1 MLGYVDTW
9 DDAEL
14 EAALTTSGLGAG
26 SDAAAHDGS
35 DVKEEDGLADDMF
48 EDQLNWE
55 RYQQEKDMED
65 DRTQPP
71 SPEYDF
77 EAEEPVPEDP
87 DKQQEPVVDAAMLD
101 AIQTALVHRLL
112 SEGLISR
119 QEVEPHIFMKP
130 TSKASGSSMPDD
142 SCGHR
147 AKAKLP
153 QPLKMQPRVP
163 PPPKAKLPMPPPRGP
178 PPLPPPPG
186 RPRLVPPPRVTGK
199 AGPFWEGRYY
209 VSCLLFSVVLVWVV
223 SFNYIS
229 SSSNSNFYKN
239 LSM

>member
-1 MLGYVDTW
+1 MLGRVDAW

-14 EAALTTSGLGAG
+14 EAALGNSLGAG

-35 DVKEEDGLADDMF
+35 DVKEDGLADDMF

-65 DRTQPP
+65 DRTQPS

-101 AIQTALVHRLL
+101 AIQAALVHRLL

-119 QEVEPHIFMKP
+119 QEVEHPTFMKP
-130 TSKASGSSMPDD
+130 TSKASGPSMPGD
-142 SCGHR
+142 SCPHR

-153 QPLKMQPRVP
+153 QPLKMQPPVP
-163 PPPKAKLPMPPPRGP
+163 PPPKAKLPMPPPPPRGA

-186 RPRLVPPPRVTGK
+186 RPRLVPPPRVTGR

-209 VSCLLFSVVLVWVV
+209 VSCLLFSVVLVWDV
-223 SFNYIS
+223 SFHYIS
-229 SSSNSNFYKN
+229 CSSNSNFYKN